1 MASCSL
7 SYDCPACHAS
17 TQALVTGL
25 TEPTASISQS
35 SQETL
40 RKLQAAKERLGAAP
54 EGDPVDSLAAEIL
67 EMSARRQLRY
77 ATCPRCGAR
86 NPEGLDDQAI
96 EQKRS
101 RITGGIVGAAL
112 ALGVWFFPSLAFALV
127 ALAAFLTVLMALVAR
142 RQPAPFPWLVFLGN
156 VGVTGALL
164 AGAIYLPRAVVAM
177 PLLLGARSLFYKP
190 KDAEAPWK
198 EATES
203 IRFES

>member
-17 TQALVTGL
+17 TQVLVTGL
-25 TEPTASISQS
+25 PEPTASISQS

-40 RKLQAAKERLGAAP
+40 RNLQVAKERLGVAP

-86 NPEGLDDQAI
+86 NPEGVDDQAI
-96 EQKRS
+96 DRKRT
-101 RITGGIVGAAL
+101 RIIGSIVGAAL
-112 ALGVWFFPSLAFALV
+112 AALVWFFPSLSFVLV
-127 ALAAFLTVLMALVAR
+127 ALVAFLTVLMALVAR
-142 RQPAPFPWLVFLGN
+142 RKPAPFPWLVFLGN
-156 VGVTGALL
+156 IGVTGALL
-164 AGAIYLPRAVVAM
+164 AGAIYLPRAVVVM
-177 PLLLGARSLFYKP
+177 PLLLGARSLFYRP

-198 EATES
+198 EAMES